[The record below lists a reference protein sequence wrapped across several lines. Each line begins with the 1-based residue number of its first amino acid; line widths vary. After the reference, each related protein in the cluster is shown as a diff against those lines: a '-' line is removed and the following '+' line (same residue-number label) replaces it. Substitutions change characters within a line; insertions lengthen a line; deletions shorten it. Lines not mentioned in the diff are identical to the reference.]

1 MSTLTLDSCTK
12 DTSLSYPSGTA
23 VFTCGEESG
32 VESLTVRTSQTVSLE
47 KVFVFGVPFR
57 EVAAPA
63 GSANTGSKF
72 VQCSPGEARVEVLL

>member
-1 MSTLTLDSCTK
+1 M
-12 DTSLSYPSGTA
+12 
-23 VFTCGEESG
+23 
-32 VESLTVRTSQTVSLE
+32 ESLTVRTSQTVSLE

-63 GSANTGSKF
+63 GSVNTGSKF